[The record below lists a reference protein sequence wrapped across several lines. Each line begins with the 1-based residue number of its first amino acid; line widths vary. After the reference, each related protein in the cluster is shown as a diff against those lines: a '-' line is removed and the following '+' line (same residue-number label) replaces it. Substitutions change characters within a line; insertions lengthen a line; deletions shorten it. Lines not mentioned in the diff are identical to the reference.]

1 MRISRKIQTLMETN
15 IDQTIRLESGIYLCW
30 IPYDQPIH
38 VRSRCNWVQD
48 SDSFETITAK

>member
-30 IPYDQPIH
+30 IPYGQTIC
-38 VRSRCNWVQD
+38 SRCNWVKD
-48 SDSFETITAK
+48 SDSSETITAK